1 MATGPTGS
9 SGAPITSGFKA
20 QISGVGT
27 SPMFNDTRTNTTY
40 LTQTSQ
46 PDIASMINAA
56 MQSLVG
62 RNATPDE
69 IKQYG
74 AELLAAEKAN
84 PGTYS
89 GLTTYGATGKRN
101 TVTGEQ
107 ISAGVDPQ
115 AFLSSLI
122 QGTGQAKDYKMAT
135 SYLDAMNQANQ
146 EYKGAYNG

>member
-1 MATGPTGS
+1 MATGSTGS
-9 SGAPITSGFKA
+9 SGAPATSGFAA
-20 QISGVGT
+20 QIGGVGA

-46 PDIASMINAA
+46 PDIASMVNAT
-56 MQSLVG
+56 MQQLLG
-62 RNATPDE
+62 RNATPAE
-69 IKQYG
+69 IAQYG
-74 AELLAAEKAN
+74 SELLAAEKAN
-84 PGTYS
+84 PGLYK

-107 ISAGVDPQ
+107 ISAGVDPA
-115 AFLSSLI
+115 AFLSTLI

-135 SYLDAMNQANQ
+135 GYLDAMTQANQ

>member
-9 SGAPITSGFKA
+9 SGAPATSAFA
-20 QISGVGT
+20 QQNAGVGA

-46 PDIASMINAA
+46 PDIASMVNAT
-56 MQSLVG
+56 MQQLLG

-74 AELLAAEKAN
+74 SELLAAEKAN
-84 PGTYS
+84 PGLYS
-89 GLTTYGATGKRN
+89 GVTTYGATGKRN

-107 ISAGVDPQ
+107 LSAGVDPA
-115 AFLSSLI
+115 AFLSTLI

-135 SYLDAMNQANQ
+135 GYLDAMTQANQ